1 MLTCS
6 ISFPSLFVLI
16 FLIFSLLFAYR
27 QRRWLKSKCSREVD
41 PVADPELPVPDSE
54 MEAEAESGPELES

>member
-1 MLTCS
+1 M
-6 ISFPSLFVLI
+6 
-16 FLIFSLLFAYR
+16 LFAYR

-54 MEAEAESGPELES
+54 VEAEAESGPELECSFSALLISLFGELFI